1 MTTAL
6 RLERESVLRC
16 PHCQDAPYHV
26 YRRQVRRA
34 DGTPG
39 DVFEHVL
46 WPSGSGVLPPR
57 DPEKITCPDCGD
69 ELRRVTG

>member
-1 MTTAL
+1 MTTTL

-16 PHCQDAPYHV
+16 PHCQAEPYIL
-26 YRRQVRRA
+26 YRRQIRRR

-39 DVFEHVL
+39 DAFESVL
-46 WPSGSGVLPPR
+46 WPAHPNVAPPR
-57 DPEKITCPDCGD
+57 DPEKITCPACGD

>member
-1 MTTAL
+1 MTAAL
-6 RLERESVLRC
+6 RMERESVLRC
-16 PHCQDAPYHV
+16 DHCGGQPYCI
-26 YRRQVRRA
+26 YRRQVRRT

-46 WPSGSGVLPPR
+46 WPLASGVLPPR
-57 DPEKITCPDCGD
+57 DPEKIECPDCHH